1 MNNVLSHDPVHFREF
16 LLAQRPDYP
25 LFHKLIDRVLL
36 ETDVGLLSQFVEVI
50 RILVDTETMEEVSL
64 FSYPPPPARVHFLTS
79 SSSFLMTGRQP
90 TRRSS

>member
-50 RILVDTETMEEVSL
+50 RILVDTETMEEVGLSL
-64 FSYPPPPARVHFLTS
+64 DPYLSPPPPARVHFLT
-79 SSSFLMTGRQP
+79 
-90 TRRSS
+90 RRRLRS

>member
-1 MNNVLSHDPVHFREF
+1 
-16 LLAQRPDYP
+16 
-25 LFHKLIDRVLL
+25 
-36 ETDVGLLSQFVEVI
+36 VEVI

-64 FSYPPPPARVHFLTS
+64 ISQPPPPARVHFLTS